1 MSPLLRRPAVL
12 ALGALALS
20 GCRLYGCGDSTDV
33 LVAQYETAVQEAQA
47 SAQRTATDLTALDAA
62 AQQNP
67 ALRPVLASY
76 HGLARHQ
83 DSLVALHAARLE
95 AVKAPGLLKTV
106 LGIGYGFRKTS
117 EAYGALATEQAILND
132 RLSTLGQALAGQPTS
147 TTYLDGMVEDSRFFW
162 MPPFYHR
169 LIAATSA
176 TPLLAAA
183 RAYRAPAAAP
193 MSAPTSAPAL
203 VPPDSVT
210 GPVGPDTYPN
220 DATPRVTVPPVVM
233 PAPDTAQAAPAVR

>member
-47 SAQRTATDLTALDAA
+47 ASQRAATDLTALDAA

-83 DSLVALHAARLE
+83 DSLVALHAAHLE

-106 LGIGYGFRKTS
+106 LGIGYGFRKAS

-147 TTYLDGMVEDSRFFW
+147 TTYLDGMVDDSRFFVT
-162 MPPFYHR
+162 PPFYHR
-169 LIAATSA
+169 LIAATSG

-183 RAYRAPAAAP
+183 QAYRAPAPTA
-193 MSAPTSAPAL
+193 APTSAPAL
-203 VPPDSVT
+203 VRADSVA
-210 GPVGPDTYPN
+210 GPGTAPSG
-220 DATPRVTVPPVVM
+220 ATAPVTVPPVVM
-233 PAPDTAQAAPAVR
+233 PAPDSATGAPATR